1 MAPQGNEYWKLRSK
15 HGRDKLFETHQL
27 LWKEA
32 CAYFKWCSEN
42 PWIKTDYKGKDADKV
57 EIPTARPFTLYGLCL
72 YLGVNTKYFNDFK
85 KTACEDFSEV
95 IRRIEEVIK
104 MQKLEGAMVGAFNA
118 NIVARDLGLTDRQEI
133 NLDRLTDE
141 QLDQIIEK
149 ITGQSNR

>member
-1 MAPQGNEYWKLRSK
+1 
-15 HGRDKLFETHQL
+15 
-27 LWKEA
+27 
-32 CAYFKWCSEN
+32 
-42 PWIKTDYKGKDADKV
+42 V
-57 EIPTARPFTLYGLCL
+57 EIPTARPFTLYGLCR

-85 KTACEDFSEV
+85 KTASEDFSEV